1 VLTLFVDLTQR
12 GFAMLGGWIAVAIIA
27 VIVFYIVL
35 KIVGKAISTSLRL
48 AIIVGTLLV
57 IAGSLFALSTL
68 LNVGK
73 LPVP

>member
-1 VLTLFVDLTQR
+1 MLTLFADLTQQ
-12 GFAMLGGWIAVAIIA
+12 GFGMLGGWIVVAVIA
-27 VIVFYIVL
+27 VIVLYIVL

-68 LNVGK
+68 LNAGK
-73 LPVP
+73 LPIP